1 MTKFLAPMLVAL
13 PLLGAVGT
21 QAAIAATNDP
31 LGFFESQAHVVNIAE
46 GCGFGYYRN
55 GNGDCRYYGPRDDGR
70 EACPPNTHFQ
80 QSSNYPQGRCLLNH
94 Y

>member
-1 MTKFLAPMLVAL
+1 MTRFLAPVLVAL

-46 GCGFGYYRN
+46 GCGFGYYRDGN
-55 GNGDCRYYGPRDDGR
+55 GNCFYNGNSDGR
-70 EACPPNTHFQ
+70 ESCPSGRHFER
-80 QSSNYPQGRCLLNH
+80 SSNYPQGRCLLNH